1 MLKTLLGKY
10 CPDYP
15 ELVRSK
21 LYNEDTFYKAFISD
35 LKKCQEGVFIES
47 PFMTTRRV
55 SMLLPTFQR
64 LKKRGVTVVIN
75 TKDPEEL
82 DNAMRLDA
90 HKALSLLLHEGVQV
104 VFVESIHRK
113 IAVLDN
119 TKLWEGS
126 LNILSQNNSREIMR
140 RTVSEK
146 MAKQIQQF
154 LM

>member
-1 MLKTLLGKY
+1 MLKSLIGKY

-21 LYNEDTFYKAFISD
+21 LYNEDTFYKAFVSD
-35 LKKCQEGVFIES
+35 LKKCREEVFIES

-55 SMLLPTFQR
+55 SMLLPTLQR
-64 LKKRGVTVVIN
+64 LKKRGVIVVIN
-75 TKDPEEL
+75 TKDPKEL
-82 DNAMRLDA
+82 DNTMRLDA
-90 HKALSLLLHEGVQV
+90 HKALSLLLHEGIQV

-126 LNILSQNNSREIMR
+126 LNILSQNNSKEIMR
-140 RTVSEK
+140 RTASEK
-146 MAKQIQQF
+146 LAKQ
-154 LM
+154 LMAFTS